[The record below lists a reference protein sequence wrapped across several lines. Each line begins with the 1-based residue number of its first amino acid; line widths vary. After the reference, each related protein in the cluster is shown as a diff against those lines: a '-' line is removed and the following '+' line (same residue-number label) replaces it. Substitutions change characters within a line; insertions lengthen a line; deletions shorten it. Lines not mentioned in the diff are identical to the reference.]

1 MKAKYPAGVA
11 LIVAG
16 VVIAFKGAMEANQS
30 LVNAGIGGVF
40 LGVVV
45 LSFSTS
51 DHIKYD
57 AFRTVFNPYV
67 VLTRNLTNSLGLGGK
82 SVYIPPYDN
91 MPDGGVFVPLHDDF
105 DLDLA
110 RFDDRTVFLT
120 DSGREREMGL
130 LLVPLGRDLVRM
142 YEEYSGMDLA
152 GAGLGAVESV
162 SAVLRSLGLA
172 KSVDVEEEGD
182 EIRVYVGGVKVREF
196 CSREC
201 ERIACPV
208 CSSIMLS
215 ISKALNELIVVE
227 EIDFNDR
234 FVEISARK
242 LGGVDSWM

>member
-16 VVIAFKGAMEANQS
+16 VVIAFRGALEANQS

-57 AFRTVFNPYV
+57 AFRAVFNPYL
-67 VLTRNLTNSLGLGGK
+67 VLTRNLTNSLDLRGK
-82 SVYIPPYDN
+82 SVYIPPYAN
-91 MPDGGVFVPLHDDF
+91 MPEGGVFVPLHDDF

-110 RFDDRTVFLT
+110 RFDDRTVFIT
-120 DSGREREMGL
+120 DVGREREMGL
-130 LLVPLGRDLVRM
+130 LLNPLGKELVKL
-142 YEEYSGMDLA
+142 YEDYSGMDLS
-152 GAGLGAVESV
+152 GAGLGVVESV

-182 EIRVYVGGVKVREF
+182 EIRIYVGGVRIREF
-196 CSREC
+196 CSKEC

-215 ISKALNELIVVE
+215 ISKALNELILVE
-227 EIDFNDR
+227 EFDFSDR

-242 LGGVDSWM
+242 LGGISAWM